1 MTEERITKWFTDAV
15 AIAFLSAS
23 GYANAF
29 AYQAGYC
36 DYFQL
41 PKELV
46 RIDVVGVL
54 AASAAVGGTVFL
66 ALWIAKGF
74 GDLLG
79 EGHPILRTVAITGF
93 MASLAIPNL
102 VLGEWRQGPAPYI
115 YGAFMGVVGR
125 EWLAPLLKH
134 RDVVGYA
141 NKMRAY
147 QAATHVSWSG
157 TRILGWPLSFGFVV
171 VATAWW
177 MQVSYLVGRHD
188 ARTATAFLVTRDNP
202 TLAVLRLYGET
213 AVAVTFDE
221 QTRSERVFERRKL
234 GNLLPPASK

>member
-1 MTEERITKWFTDAV
+1 
-15 AIAFLSAS
+15 
-23 GYANAF
+23 
-29 AYQAGYC
+29 
-36 DYFQL
+36 
-41 PKELV
+41 
-46 RIDVVGVL
+46 
-54 AASAAVGGTVFL
+54 
-66 ALWIAKGF
+66 
-74 GDLLG
+74 
-79 EGHPILRTVAITGF
+79 
-93 MASLAIPNL
+93 
-102 VLGEWRQGPAPYI
+102 
-115 YGAFMGVVGR
+115 MGVVGR

-221 QTRSERVFERRKL
+221 QTRTVTDEVRLLPLTSERVFERRKL